1 MFDKLASVDAYWA
14 EQVGIQRRAAEAWAM
29 FAEGRTADA
38 LTAMA
43 AAADLEDNT
52 EKSAISPGPLAPV
65 RELQGDLLLEAGKPA
80 EALVAYQASMARE
93 PRRFRGLSGAARA
106 AAAAGR
112 LALAREY
119 QRQLVALCPKA
130 DVPGRPELAA
140 K

>member
-1 MFDKLASVDAYWA
+1 
-14 EQVGIQRRAAEAWAM
+14 
-29 FAEGRTADA
+29 
-38 LTAMA
+38 MA
-43 AAADLEDNT
+43 AAADLEDKT

-65 RELQGDLLLEAGKPA
+65 REQQGDLLLEAGKPA

-106 AAAAGR
+106 ASAAGR
-112 LALAREY
+112 LDLAREY
-119 QRQLVALCPKA
+119 RRQLTALCPKA